1 VTSAGQGPFLERCA
15 ARNSQ
20 LRGQLERQ
28 GTLRVASGS
37 LAEGDYRM
45 DLHTDAGPAD
55 QEKTINQDY
64 VVAWSGPQR
73 GTPTGIDWAIAMA
86 DGVTAARYAEIAAE
100 LACWT
105 ALQTLLQQPAN
116 LTPGAAARGALH
128 AAGGQLES
136 VAAPLAEDPE
146 ETCPADEM
154 LSNWK
159 WVLKRGWLLQ
169 TTLSLAWCQQG
180 DVHLAMIGDGGAL
193 LLPKGE
199 PWQVL
204 TAPQETSVVHALG
217 PANPR
222 PERMDLFQSLRL
234 AAGQKLLICTDG
246 VGRGIERLRSRGQLS
261 LEACFEGAATQPAR
275 ALIDDWL
282 AQYPS
287 EFSDNLTLALVT
299 RQTGA
304 TAGLDR

>member
-1 VTSAGQGPFLERCA
+1 VTPAGQGRFLDLCA
-15 ARNSQ
+15 ARNGQ
-20 LRGQLERQ
+20 LRRQVERQ

-37 LAEGDYRM
+37 LAEGDYRI

-64 VVAWSGPQR
+64 VVAWSGTPR
-73 GTPTGIDWAIAMA
+73 ETPTGIDWAIAMA

-100 LACWT
+100 LACWA
-105 ALQTLLQQPAN
+105 ALQRLLEEPATLA
-116 LTPGAAARGALH
+116 PGAAARGALH
-128 AAGGQLES
+128 AAGGQLEL

-146 ETCPADEM
+146 ETCPDDEM
-154 LSNWK
+154 FSNWK

-193 LLPKGE
+193 LLTERQPG
-199 PWQVL
+199 QVL
-204 TAPQETSVVHALG
+204 AAPQETSVVHALG

-222 PERMDLFQSLRL
+222 PERMDLFESLRL

-246 VGRGIERLRSRGQLS
+246 VGRGIERLRSRGQLP
-261 LEACFEGAATQPAR
+261 LQPCFEEAATHLAR
-275 ALIDDWL
+275 ALIDGWL

-304 TAGLDR
+304 AAGLDR